1 MKLLVAVSGAKTSCN
16 QAVNPAARGEV
27 IGTCDVDATGC
38 EDSILTESDKGVPV
52 NIKPLPTDCKI
63 LSSGCL
69 FSKPTPCAP
78 VVTTDWNN
86 TSSGFGDTDENVLTE
101 NSFIMCNVGGQIDI
115 EDPNQN
121 EITVGIPLSEIF
133 SDGKLTMEEVEQLFE
148 YLAEQDI
155 TFDYPID
162 GCWNRA
168 HLMVKAM
175 EELGIPEE
183 SITKAWTFAK
193 PGEELA
199 VPANYFSMY
208 SPDGIVNWGWHVA
221 PVVTV
226 IDDNGNEVQIA
237 LDPSIATEPVTV
249 QEWVEISGN
258 GNETD
263 LITSPASAYALG
275 QDGNLIYINNDD
287 DDAMATELALEAMER
302 YRLQKELDELWAEE
316 NEKGDGN

>member
-115 EDPNQN
+115 EDPNQS
-121 EITVGIPLSEIF
+121 EITVGTPLSEIF
-133 SDGKLTMEEVEQLFE
+133 SDGIVTMEEAEALFK
-148 YLAEQDI
+148 YLAEQEDI
-155 TFDYPID
+155 AFAFPID
-162 GCWNRA
+162 GCYARA
-168 HLMVKAM
+168 HLMVQKM
-175 EELGIPEE
+175 KELGIPED
-183 SITKAWTFAK
+183 SIGKVWTFATDK
-193 PGEELA
+193 SLRVDTNHDPNGY
-199 VPANYFSMY
+199 VT
-208 SPDGIVNWGWHVA
+208 WGWHVA
-221 PVVTV
+221 PTLEVT
-226 IDDNGNEVQIA
+226 DENGNIVEMTI
-237 LDPSIATEPVTV
+237 DPSIESGPVTND
-249 QEWVEISGN
+249 EWVATSANGGN
-258 GNETD
+258 PHVVT
-263 LITSPASAYALG
+263 
-275 QDGNLIYINNDD
+275 
-287 DDAMATELALEAMER
+287 TELGEPPIPEYGGSGYRPTQDPPEGVDEHAEATMEDYLIR
-302 YRLQKELDELWAEE
+302 QEDSE
-316 NEKGDGN
+316 NSYEGGN